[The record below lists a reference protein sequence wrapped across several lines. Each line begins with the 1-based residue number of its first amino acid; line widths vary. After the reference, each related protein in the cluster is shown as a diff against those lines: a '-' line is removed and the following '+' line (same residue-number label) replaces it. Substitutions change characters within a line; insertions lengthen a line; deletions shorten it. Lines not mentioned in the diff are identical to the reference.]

1 MVSRRQSSPS
11 NGANAG
17 VNPRRLSAGQMRV
30 AVRVVPRARRT
41 AVEPLADGGFRVTV
55 TAPALEGQA
64 NEAVIDALAAYLR
77 VPRSKVRIVL
87 GQRARRKVVEIGSDV

>member
-1 MVSRRQSSPS
+1 
-11 NGANAG
+11 
-17 VNPRRLSAGQMRV
+17 MRV

-55 TAPALEGQA
+55 MAPAHEGQA